1 MNAAV
6 NHELSPSA
14 ANSHPWAVT
23 PAPRAG
29 AAGIHRQ
36 VQGASTSHPAQD
48 HSGSLSLA
56 VRRPASERQGR
67 GSAGPF
73 CEPELQA
80 VPAWYTRA
88 AAPTLGAPL
97 PGASGRFS
105 RTRLLTWFSGAQL
118 ERPQRETMNLLER

>member
-1 MNAAV
+1 MNATV
-6 NHELSPSA
+6 NHALSPSA

-23 PAPRAG
+23 PAPRG
-29 AAGIHRQ
+29 AGIHPQ

-48 HSGSLSLA
+48 HSGFLSLA

-73 CEPELQA
+73 CEPEPQP

-88 AAPTLGAPL
+88 AAPTLGPPL
-97 PGASGRFS
+97 PGAGGRFS
-105 RTRLLTWFSGAQL
+105 RTRLLTWFPGAQL
-118 ERPQRETMNLLER
+118 ERPQRVTMNLLEG